1 MTSRRRAECRSCGR
15 DSALNSDGLVQPHK
29 ADGVRCDGSHR
40 PPAGEPPC
48 GFWCGRTAGRVS
60 WPEPYQPGQAH
71 ASTYV
76 CYDPQH
82 QREAAQWVKSI
93 TGHEG
98 VFVSREAV
106 AHG

>member
-1 MTSRRRAECRSCGR
+1 M
-15 DSALNSDGLVQPHK
+15 
-29 ADGVRCDGSHR
+29 
-40 PPAGEPPC
+40 
-48 GFWCGRTAGRVS
+48 S